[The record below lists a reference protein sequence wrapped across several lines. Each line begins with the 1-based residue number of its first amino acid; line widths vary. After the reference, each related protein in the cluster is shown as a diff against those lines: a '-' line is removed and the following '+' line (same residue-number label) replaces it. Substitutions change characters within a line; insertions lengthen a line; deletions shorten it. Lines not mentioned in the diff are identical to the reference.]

1 VFIQTVFSLIKTIAN
16 SLTSEIRFYLIIVNL
31 VAILAVLLLL
41 KFVITKP
48 DFIINLFKLDK
59 NFDDDNIILGNLTSQ
74 KLLNLGLF
82 TVGVYFVITSL
93 SLLISSVFLLS
104 GDSSIMQNP
113 YFKHIWSKQ
122 EFII

>member
-1 VFIQTVFSLIKTIAN
+1 MFIQTVFSLIKTIAN

-41 KFVITKP
+41 KFIITKP

-82 TVGVYFVITSL
+82 TVGVYFVVTSL
-93 SLLISSVFLLS
+93 STLISNVFLLS
-104 GDSSIMQNP
+104 GDSGIMQNP